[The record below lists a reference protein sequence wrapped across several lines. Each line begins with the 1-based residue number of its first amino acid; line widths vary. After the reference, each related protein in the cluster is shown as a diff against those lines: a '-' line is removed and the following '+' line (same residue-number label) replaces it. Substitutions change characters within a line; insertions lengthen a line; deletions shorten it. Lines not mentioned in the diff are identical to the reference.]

1 MTQVDLKE
9 GMVVNLIKA
18 NETPGITEMSGTD
31 LVPVA
36 TPEGALKN
44 ITYDNFLAPV
54 SQGFMNVT
62 PSDSP
67 VTGVNIVYPTVAGT
81 YANFGGIVV
90 SSGDMSSG
98 VVTLRKVSGSWT
110 KVITPVALAG
120 YTLKTDFDPVKA
132 MAQNALKASDLTYLN
147 REYGQVVDLNIF
159 DLNKVVPN
167 FILSGTT
174 GLPVAQ
180 GGGYAYSGF
189 QLLDKNKRYS
199 VSGISFTGTPQ
210 AFAIK
215 YYTVSQAYITGCDQ
229 VLTNGLILKIPPEA
243 VYCAFNTAAPAGQ
256 LVTSGVQIQELPI
269 GAYTE
274 INIFNRALVVND
286 QIISG
291 TTNLPVAAGG
301 YKWSGYQPIDPTK
314 VTYINKFSFSSGS
327 ASIIIRYYNSSNA
340 YLSSDKQLAAAGV
353 TLSPPTTAAYYAFNI
368 LSPTTNPFT
377 VSTSELEVL
386 ARTPIT
392 ANAYSAYGTTRTVM
406 LPAYKEIK
414 QTTDITPNMFTGSD
428 TQRIQQAIDYAS
440 GTYNQIR
447 IGVNTNGTSLWRI
460 DSAILLPNNMKVII
474 DNATIQLSDI
484 CRDNMFRSNNVGI
497 GITSPVWNNNIS
509 IVGIGEAV
517 LKGADNPRATG
528 DYQRVLSLNPTGSQ
542 SYGSDAGVGGQKQT
556 GDWRNNMI
564 EMGYVNGFTLKNV
577 TIQDSHAWAI
587 TLERVTNFVVKGI
600 IVHNNEKIKVG
611 GVDKQTWN
619 KDCLDLRQGC
629 KYGIIDDIRGHNGD
643 DLVAITLLDAGY
655 GNGDVNSYQV
665 TKTGSDGA
673 VDNSEHIYISNLQTN
688 YSGVAIRQSH
698 SQSIHHIYIQNVVSQ
713 SRPDITPPYGGS
725 PYIVFVYSIDGASAP
740 SGIINNIYA
749 SNLRG
754 DGLAFISVQSPVV
767 NCQFTNGIYSGAGGA
782 YVTYGNGVTAGSTTG
797 VTFDGMIKVN
807 Q

>member
-9 GMVVNLIKA
+9 GKVVNLIKLSETT
-18 NETPGITEMSGTD
+18 NETTVSGTD
-31 LVPVA
+31 LLAVS
-36 TPEGALKN
+36 TPEGDLRN
-44 ITYDNFLAPV
+44 ITVDHFLEPI
-54 SQGFMNVT
+54 QGGSANIN

-67 VTGVNIVYPTVAGT
+67 IAGVNLYYPLTTGT
-81 YANFGGIVV
+81 YTNFGGIVV
-90 SSGDMSSG
+90 SSGDLASG
-98 VVTLRKVSGSWT
+98 VVTIRLRAGVFT
-110 KVITPVALAG
+110 KIITPIDLSG
-120 YTLKTDFDPVKA
+120 YPTRPEFDPVKEL
-132 MAQNALKASDLTYLN
+132 AQNALKASDLTYLN
-147 REYGQVVDLNIF
+147 KEYSQAVALNIF
-159 DLNKVVPN
+159 DKNKVITGY
-167 FILSGTT
+167 ILSGTT
-174 GLPVAQ
+174 GLPVSQ

-189 QLLDKNKRYS
+189 QPIDKNKRYS
-199 VSGISFTGTPQ
+199 VSGISYTGTPQ
-210 AFAIK
+210 PFAIK
-215 YYTVSQAYITGCDQ
+215 YYTVAGAYIANCDQ
-229 VLTNGLILKIPPEA
+229 VLADGLILKIPPEA
-243 VYCAFNTAAPAGQ
+243 TQYAFNTASPAGQ
-256 LVTSGVQIQELPI
+256 LVVNNTQIQELPL

-274 INIFNRALVVND
+274 ANIFNRALVVSD

-314 VTYINKFSFSSGS
+314 VTYINKFSFTSGS
-327 ASIIIRYYNSSNA
+327 ASIVIRYYNSSNA
-340 YLSSDKQLAAAGV
+340 YVGSDKQYAAAGV
-353 TLSPPTTAAYYAFNI
+353 TLSPPATAAYYGFNI
-368 LSPTTNPFT
+368 LSPSTNPFT
-377 VSTSELEVL
+377 VSTAELEVL

-392 ANAYSAYGTTRTVM
+392 ANAYSAYGTIRNVM

-414 QTTDITPNMFTGSD
+414 QGSDISPNMFTGSD

-440 GTYNQIR
+440 GTYNQVR

-460 DSAILLPNNMKVII
+460 DSALLLPSNMKVIV
-474 DNATIQLSDI
+474 DNATLQISDL
-484 CRDNMFRSNNVGI
+484 CRDNLFRSNNVGI

-509 IVGIGEAV
+509 IVGVGEAI

-528 DYQRVLSLNPTGSQ
+528 DYGRTLSLNPTGSQ

-587 TLERVTNFVVKGI
+587 TLERVTNFVVKDI

-611 GVDKQTWN
+611 GVDKQVWN

-629 KYGIIDDIRGHNGD
+629 KYGIIDNIRGHNGD
-643 DLVAITLLDAGY
+643 DLVAITLLDMGF

-665 TKTGSDGA
+665 TKTSWDGP

-688 YSGVAIRQSH
+688 YSGVALRQSH
-698 SQSIHHIYIQNVVSQ
+698 TQSINHIYIQNVVSQ
-713 SRPDITPPYGGS
+713 SRPDIPPPYGGS
-725 PYIVFVYSIDGASAP
+725 PYVVYVYSVDGVSAP
-740 SGIINNIYA
+740 ANIINNIYA

-754 DGLAFISVQSPVV
+754 DGLAFISIESPVV
-767 NCQFTNGIYSGAGGA
+767 NCQFTNGIYSGAGGS
-782 YVTYGNGVTAGSTTG
+782 YVTYGNGVTAGTTTG